1 MRVYLDL
8 CCLKRPFDLQDQPLV
23 RVQTEAVLSI
33 LALPTGTADLVRS
46 QAQRLENSLNP
57 VQSRWE
63 SVDLWL
69 AQGPIAELPEA
80 AIERRIEELLA
91 LGFKSFDAFHLAS
104 AELASAAALVTVD
117 TRFLRLAARHA
128 TLAVAVV
135 DPVQCLEELT
145 QWKPSS

>member
-23 RVQTEAVLSI
+23 RLQTEAVLSI
-33 LALPTGTADLVRS
+33 LALPAGTVDLIRS
-46 QAQRLENSLNP
+46 PAQRLENSLNP
-57 VQSRWE
+57 VQSRRD

-69 AQGPIAELPEA
+69 AQGSVAELPEA
-80 AIERRIEELLA
+80 ALERRTAELLGS
-91 LGFKSFDAFHLAS
+91 GFKNFDAFHVAS
-104 AELASAAALVTVD
+104 AELARATAFVTVD
-117 TRFLRLAARHA
+117 IRLLQVAARHA
-128 TLAVAVV
+128 QLAVRVV